1 MALDHAEAA
10 RQILEAVGGADNI
23 VSAAHCA
30 TRLRLVVADDSKV
43 NKEAVDNAVGAKG
56 SFQAAGQLQV
66 IYGTGTVNKVFD
78 EFVKQGHI
86 SAASKDSAKEAGMAK
101 ANPFQRA
108 AKALGDIFVPI
119 IPAIVASGLLMGLT
133 EGINRA
139 MGGTLETN
147 SWYILIHTFSNASF
161 VFLQILIGFSAAR
174 VFGGNEFLGGVIGMI
189 MNHTDLINAWHIPE
203 AIRKLGE
210 TAAYQVVGSQPA
222 AEWLSTTTGTAVDA
236 AHATASNIM
245 AAGGIPQVQLFGF
258 YNVTLQGYQGHVI
271 PVVIAVFIMCMLEKW
286 LHKHVPDMLDL
297 FVTPLV
303 TVLVTGVL
311 TLIVIGPFFSWVE
324 NGVMNGFKFLLA
336 IPFGLGGALVGA
348 IYPATV
354 VLGVH
359 HMFNALEASLVS
371 NTGIDNFNPIISCCN
386 VAQGAACL
394 AVFVKTRSMKKKE
407 LALPSGIS
415 GFLGITEPAIY
426 GVNLPSMKPF
436 IAAMIGGA
444 VGGALVAILGVVSI
458 TYGITGIF
466 GFLITPGHSVAYAI
480 CILVAAAVAF
490 AITWTL
496 YKDSEDATTPKAE
509 KKPDIEKVVATT
521 AATAKQTAAVATTVA
536 ESNQGV
542 APATGEDTV
551 VAPMTGKAIAMT
563 EVSDPVFASEAMGKG
578 AAIEPTEGKVF
589 SPVDGSITM
598 VAETGHAVGL
608 LSDSGTEVLIH
619 IGIDTV
625 TLKGAPFTVKCA
637 AGDKVK
643 KGALLMDVDLG
654 AIKAANLPTTT
665 MVVITNTDD
674 YASVEGQTGSDVK
687 AGDTL
692 ISVS

>member
-1 MALDHAEAA
+1 MALDHAQAA
-10 RQILEAVGGADNI
+10 KEILKAVGGPGNI

-30 TRLRLVVADDSKV
+30 TRLRLVIADDSKV
-43 NKEAVDNAVGAKG
+43 DKAAVDDAAGAKG

-78 EFVKQGHI
+78 EFVAQSGV
-86 SAASKDSAKEAGMAK
+86 AAGSKDDVKAAAAAKG
-101 ANPFQRA
+101 NLLQRA
-108 AKALGDIFVPI
+108 IKALGDVFVPI

-133 EGINRA
+133 EGINNA
-139 MGGTLETN
+139 MGGALDTN

-189 MNHTDLINAWHIPE
+189 MNHTALINAWSIPG
-203 AIRKLGE
+203 ALGNLI
-210 TAAYQVVGSQPA
+210 VGS
-222 AEWLSTTTGTAVDA
+222 D
-236 AHATASNIM
+236 ATANVLGLDSAANATTSAII
-245 AAGGIPQVQLFGF
+245 AGGYVPQVQLFGI
-258 YNVTLQGYQGHVI
+258 YDVTLQGYQGHVI

-303 TVLVTGVL
+303 TVLVTGTL
-311 TLIVIGPFFSWVE
+311 TLTLIGPFFSWVE
-324 NGVMNGFKFLLA
+324 NGVMYGFQFLLA

-348 IYPATV
+348 IYPVTV

-359 HMFNALEASLVS
+359 HMFNALEATLIANV
-371 NTGIDNFNPIISCCN
+371 GVDNFNPIISCCN

-426 GVNLPSMKPF
+426 GVNLPNMKPF
-436 IAAMIGGA
+436 VAAMIGGA
-444 VGGALVAILGVVSI
+444 VGGVLVSMLGVVSI
-458 TYGITGIF
+458 AYGITGIF
-466 GFLITPGHSVAYAI
+466 GFLITTGHTVAYAA

-496 YKDSEDATTPKAE
+496 YKDVEEGSVPVE
-509 KKPDIEKVVATT
+509 KKPEVEKVVATT
-521 AATAKQTAAVATTVA
+521 QAAANQTAAVTEAVA

-542 APATGEDTV
+542 VPATSSEV
-551 VAPMTGKAIAMT
+551 LVSPMTGTVIPMT
-563 EVSDPVFASEAMGKG
+563 EVSDPVFSSEAMGKG
-578 AAIEPTEGKVF
+578 AAIEPTEGKVL
-589 SPVDGSITM
+589 SPVNGTITIL
-598 VAETGHAVGL
+598 AATGHAIGL
-608 LSDSGTEVLIH
+608 LSDGGAEVLIH

-625 TLKGAPFTVKCA
+625 NLKGAPFTAKCKVGDQVK
-637 AGDKVK
+637 AGD
-643 KGALLMDVDLG
+643 LLMDVDLG
-654 AIKAANLPTTT
+654 AIEVANLPKTT
-665 MVVITNTDD
+665 MVIVTNTDE
-674 YASVEGQTGSDVK
+674 YAQVVGMTGKVK
-687 AGDTL
+687 AGERLVELDK
-692 ISVS
+692 